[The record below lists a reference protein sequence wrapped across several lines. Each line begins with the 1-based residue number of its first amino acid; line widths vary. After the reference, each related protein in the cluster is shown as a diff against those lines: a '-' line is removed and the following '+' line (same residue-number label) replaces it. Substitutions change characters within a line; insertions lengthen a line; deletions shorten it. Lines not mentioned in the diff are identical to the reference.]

1 PEPAIGIRS
10 RHLCLSAR
18 LQSIKINLRPRALGH
33 ERRNLLPDIRAI
45 PAAIGA
51 ARRRRLR
58 RIVAIKRG
66 SIGLNVAL
74 QRRYLLPQ
82 LLAGRNAR
90 LAGVTV
96 EERPVDRHKRSTHQ
110 IKRARQ
116 QHEIAVRRL
125 QRCPVLLPERADRAV
140 TRRQPLQQ
148 PNHLQIAPRLP
159 LQTARRPHPIE
170 IAVKIK
176 LQQIGRIVRRLS
188 HCRSPARMAEP
199 ELDQIERRNIAL
211 DRSHRVIGS
220 NVVLNPSRQNTSLLP
235 VYTGLEC
242 AIRHTPNRT
251 STRQNLLFLPSLAAK
266 PITSPRERWVS
277 LRSTHPTIHF
287 HFFGTLKYR
296 KSG

>member
-1 PEPAIGIRS
+1 MLVVDRDLHVVARDGLAALAQEPGIGIRS

-116 QHEIAVRRL
+116 QHEIAVGL
-125 QRCPVLLPERADRAV
+125 NGFAV
-140 TRRQPLQQ
+140 
-148 PNHLQIAPRLP
+148 
-159 LQTARRPHPIE
+159 
-170 IAVKIK
+170 
-176 LQQIGRIVRRLS
+176 G
-188 HCRSPARMAEP
+188 
-199 ELDQIERRNIAL
+199 
-211 DRSHRVIGS
+211 GGW
-220 NVVLNPSRQNTSLLP
+220 SR
-235 VYTGLEC
+235 
-242 AIRHTPNRT
+242 
-251 STRQNLLFLPSLAAK
+251 
-266 PITSPRERWVS
+266 
-277 LRSTHPTIHF
+277 
-287 HFFGTLKYR
+287 
-296 KSG
+296 